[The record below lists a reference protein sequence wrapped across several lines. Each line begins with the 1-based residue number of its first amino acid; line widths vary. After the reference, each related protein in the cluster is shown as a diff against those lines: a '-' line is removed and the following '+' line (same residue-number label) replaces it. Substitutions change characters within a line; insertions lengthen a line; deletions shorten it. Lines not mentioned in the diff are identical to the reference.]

1 MLPALMNCGPRLC
14 IIPMSIAPTN
24 APLAHGAEPADD
36 DDDERVDDHLIAE
49 RRAGR
54 L

>member
-24 APLAHGAEPADD
+24 APLMEPSPPMTTTMNASM
-36 DDDERVDDHLIAE
+36 IT
-49 RRAGR
+49 
-54 L
+54 